1 MKEYKIFKIKGL
13 FPKEEAT
20 EEALN
25 QLGREGWRVVTA
37 TQDSGRFIK
46 FLLER
51 DKNRINA

>member
-1 MKEYKIFKIKGL
+1 MKEYKIFRLKGL
-13 FPKEEAT
+13 FPKDVDI

-25 QLGREGWRVVTA
+25 QFGREGWRVITA

-51 DKNRINA
+51 DKNRMN